1 MDQRRVAA
9 AVEAAARALHE
20 SVRNHHQFHWDK
32 MTETWRQDLRSY
44 IQPSVIAALEAS
56 DRVVASSPS
65 RSATVA
71 RPRLPSVGR

>member
-1 MDQRRVAA
+1 MDHRRVAA

-20 SVRNHHQFHWDK
+20 SVRDQHQFHWEK

-44 IQPSVIAALEAS
+44 IQPSVIAALDAS
-56 DRVVASSPS
+56 DRIVASSTT
-65 RSATVA
+65 RSASVA